1 MANEKDK
8 PFYVRAEE
16 WIIEENL
23 HIWLGVISLIAGSVL
38 VFALHN
44 EHNKNQFLMKQNIE
58 LSEQLSLKDSEIH
71 KLSLQV
77 ADKEMSLEPKPLE
90 ATINKTANKLQSKIE
105 KVETSVINN
114 RPVIKQTE
122 VKVIEKEAKIN
133 NELKNIMNK
142 SFCYNFPQD
151 PSCKKGSLK

>member
-16 WIIEENL
+16 WIIKENL

-44 EHNKNQFLMKQNIE
+44 EHNKNQFLMKQNVD
-58 LSEQLSLKDSEIH
+58 LVEQLSLKDSEIH
-71 KLSLQV
+71 RLNLQV
-77 ADKEMSLEPKPLE
+77 ANKEMSSEPKPLE
-90 ATINKTANKLQSKIE
+90 ATITKTANKLQSKIE

-114 RPVIKQTE
+114 RPVIRQTD
-122 VKVIEKEAKIN
+122 VKVVEKEVKIN

-151 PSCKKGSLK
+151 LSCKKGANK